1 LSTAE
6 LARPVPRLT
15 PVRRLGR
22 LRETTPGR
30 FQLILTLLLVL
41 GVVTG
46 AVTGLAAYAARSG
59 TNDLGNRAQPL
70 LLEAETI
77 YSALADADTTAAQA
91 FLAGGLEPPALTRQY
106 DSDLDR
112 ATAALTEASRNAPEG
127 KTQDSIQRLA
137 AGVAEYAGLVATARA
152 NNRQGLP
159 VGAAYLNAASTLY
172 RGELLPQTEA
182 LFQTAQNDVS
192 SGYGNARSTV
202 WVTFLVILLAAL
214 LVGLVLAQ
222 RYLSRTTHRTF
233 NVPLVTATVV
243 TVVLVLTAGGVLI
256 AQRTHLHR
264 ADRDGSTPVA
274 MLAEA
279 RILALRER
287 GDEALT
293 LAARGSGG
301 AYEDDFKK
309 VTTQLNQQLDQAAA
323 AVSGRPADL
332 IGAARRNQNN
342 YVTQHRQVRTLDDG
356 GDYDGAVKLAIGTS
370 TSSAFNG
377 LTSSIGSALDNRKQ
391 AFTDEIGS
399 AGGGLTLLT
408 ILGPILALI
417 VCALVVAGMRPRLEE
432 YR

>member
-1 LSTAE
+1 
-6 LARPVPRLT
+6 
-15 PVRRLGR
+15 
-22 LRETTPGR
+22 
-30 FQLILTLLLVL
+30 LILTLLLVL